1 MHSPVDPFTVRL
13 STRVYRRLLLAYPT
27 THRETFG
34 ADMGQVFRDQCRAAW
49 QRNGGFG
56 MALLWGA
63 TLADLLVSATW
74 EHFANLQSKISMLQT
89 LAKFFRMGAPAGRV
103 FRVTFLI
110 TLFLLL
116 TIGTVVTL
124 IMPKS
129 FASTARILVV
139 RQDDKAAEYNPYL
152 IQEVMQ
158 RMRTD
163 EVLDQVATDLDLN
176 RIFGARY
183 GLGQSLTPA
192 QSRIMLASRFE
203 FRPVRGASLIE
214 VRAYSEQPQEAAQL
228 ANTLVADFLRQVQQS
243 RQASAARPATV
254 SSAFNEAAFKLISN
268 AEASSRPVRP
278 NVPANVV
285 VSLLIGGAVGW
296 LLGVLVAGLVRW
308 QMQRPHRPVTSH

>member
-1 MHSPVDPFTVRL
+1 MHSPVDPFAVRL
-13 STRVYRRLLLAYPT
+13 STRVYRRLQLAYPT
-27 THRETFG
+27 THREIFG
-34 ADMGQVFRDQCRAAW
+34 ADMGQVFRDQCRDACRR
-49 QRNGGFG
+49 QGGLG
-56 MALLWGA
+56 LALLWGA
-63 TLADLLVSATW
+63 TLADLLVSAIR
-74 EHFANLQSKISMLQT
+74 EHFVNLQTKIVMLQN

-103 FRVTFLI
+103 FRATFLI
-110 TLFLLL
+110 IFFLLL
-116 TIGTVVTL
+116 AAGTVVTL

-139 RQDDKAAEYNPYL
+139 RQDDKPGEYNPYL

-158 RMRTD
+158 RMRAD

-183 GLGQSLTPA
+183 GLGQSLTPT
-192 QSRIMLASRFE
+192 QSRVMLASRFE

-243 RQASAARPATV
+243 RQAPAARPATA

-285 VSLLIGGAVGW
+285 VSLIIGAAVGW
-296 LLGVLVAGLVRW
+296 LLGLVGAGLVRW
-308 QMQRPHRPVTSH
+308 RMQRLHRPVTSH